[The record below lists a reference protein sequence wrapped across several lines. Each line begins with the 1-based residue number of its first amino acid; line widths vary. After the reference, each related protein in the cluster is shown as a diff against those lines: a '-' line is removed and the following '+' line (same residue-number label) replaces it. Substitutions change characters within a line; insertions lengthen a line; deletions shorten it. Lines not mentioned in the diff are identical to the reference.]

1 MQTFF
6 EQAQSRLKTST
17 RPFQFRVRF
26 FSQSRWKLNR
36 TETWIAVNDNWIS
49 VNVVY
54 VRDSELIS
62 SSRFFIQGV
71 VWWWFCAGCVI
82 LNCKW
87 AYFFEVKTTRKL
99 DQQWFNQ
106 KKGFSWNVGLH
117 SSFGWCTC
125 LSKRV
130 SNNGITFIHCW
141 QGVKGVCMQMR
152 SISRLTVSRSRAH
165 NVWKLMT
172 AVKHF
177 TVIAEF
183 QQHFYAECKYEMSMN
198 SMVINLWTTMLHW
211 SNEIYGSN
219 EWRSRIL
226 RNLSNVYLP
235 QFFISSQTLSNY
247 ESRRLQK
254 SNAFTIN
261 EVRSIN
267 EVRVERIT

>member
-106 KKGFSWNVGLH
+106 KKDFLGTLA
-117 SSFGWCTC
+117 C
-125 LSKRV
+125 
-130 SNNGITFIHCW
+130 IHLLAGALAC
-141 QGVKGVCMQMR
+141 R
-152 SISRLTVSRSRAH
+152 NAFRTTESRSS
-165 NVWKLMT
+165 
-172 AVKHF
+172 
-177 TVIAEF
+177 IAGKVSK
-183 QQHFYAECKYEMSMN
+183 ACVCKCEASADWLY
-198 SMVINLWTTMLHW
+198 LALALTMC
-211 SNEIYGSN
+211 GSS
-219 EWRSRIL
+219 W
-226 RNLSNVYLP
+226 
-235 QFFISSQTLSNY
+235 
-247 ESRRLQK
+247 LQ
-254 SNAFTIN
+254 
-261 EVRSIN
+261 
-267 EVRVERIT
+267 